1 MTMSIEQRKNLKDEL
16 NEAIY
21 KVITTQ
27 YKKDAKQAHEMVSAF
42 GYGISKYDGHYRV
55 TSKETG
61 KAVYVHF
68 ESYTYRR
75 FSLGNNSAEQRK
87 GENGYGHCP
96 IDFVGYLA
104 KPYNKVYEDLKY
116 SSYRRRSQAVKN
128 YGRLK
133 ETRWDIKYHE
143 DEIEKIK
150 AQINKLQDE
159 IIYHAR
165 RQKYYEDQLQAQRR
179 ELHLA

>member
-21 KVITTQ
+21 TVITTQ

-61 KAVYVHF
+61 KAVYVCF
-68 ESYTYRR
+68 ESYRYRR
-75 FSLGNNSAEQRK
+75 FSLGNNTKDQHK
-87 GENGYGHCP
+87 GTIGYGHCP

-116 SSYRRRSQAVKN
+116 SRRNRRSQAIKN
-128 YGRLK
+128 YGQLK
-133 ETRWDIKYHE
+133 DTRWDIKYHE

-150 AQINKLQDE
+150 AQIDKLENE

-165 RQKYYEDQLQAQRR
+165 RQAFYEDQLRQQRR